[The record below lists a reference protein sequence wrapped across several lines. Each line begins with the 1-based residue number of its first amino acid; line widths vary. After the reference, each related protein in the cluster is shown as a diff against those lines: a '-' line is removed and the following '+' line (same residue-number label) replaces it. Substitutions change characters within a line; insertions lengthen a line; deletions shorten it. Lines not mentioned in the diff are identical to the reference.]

1 MYCSTSLEMRPI
13 IPRLPRG
20 LVLLLILSLLC
31 QTCQLTPTSPRW
43 WLPPATAV
51 CGRWR
56 WCRVRCRRGWRFPG
70 WRWLALL
77 PRLLVRCALLALLLQ
92 ASGWAQATSLSWVV
106 LLVPVGQTLVLGLVL
121 TTPYHWARRAAHNLR
136 CLYQGMLLVLLLSTL
151 SQFLRHPLNAPT
163 GRFLPLALV
172 TWRTPPAE
180 ETEIV
185 ITTLAPRHYQVTL
198 HGTFTLDW
206 QARDDFERRMLILF
220 LRKLQRPGASR
231 SFLTQ
236 HQTAEAF
243 GTSAP
248 RISCWEKDV
257 RQHGWHVLSDRFRH
271 RLRSLLPNAEL
282 SRAILKVWVPA
293 FWLTAWE
300 VRERLIERGVIA
312 ARGTLGLESLHTL
325 ANHTGFGQVR
335 RLLLKRFHLQEGQLI
350 AKEHWWLSELLALNE
365 RLLAK
370 LKRGE
375 SLTPQEILDIE
386 SLRLHTTPQ
395 QAAAAPSPP
404 LTAGLKR
411 VLFEPPASSPDAPVR
426 CTYCDS
432 DQVAPKSKQPRL
444 KIVVDEFGEEHQ
456 VEVLRYYCR
465 NPDCP
470 YQTFTHLPPGVLPH
484 SRYPLQVR
492 LLAVEVYET
501 LLSTYRRSARMLG
514 VKASTVYH
522 WLVSLSPATLAL
534 AAYLGVVRTSGVVG
548 IDDKWVK
555 VCSPSKVPPHG
566 KRRRAVWRYAYFAV
580 DVYSYDL
587 LALELYPQHN
597 DQAVRLILLE
607 LKTRGV
613 QPRVVVTDLDP
624 AYGRLL
630 PQVFPRAVHHEC
642 IFHAIQNAHSQL
654 TQVYGRYYH
663 EKVPEAATLHETIV
677 KLFRARTQKTVRKRF
692 AQLLALRPSYVTQTP
707 EVACVFDSLERHFPK
722 LVNAIENPL
731 IPHTNNACELVIRRF
746 DQHYQSMCGFDSFET
761 ARLYLRLFELVY
773 RLTPFAD
780 DNPTKRIRGH
790 CPLELAGYDL
800 HALPIADF
808 FLNLKLPAL
817 ALPAQEVVP
826 MP

>member
-1 MYCSTSLEMRPI
+1 
-13 IPRLPRG
+13 
-20 LVLLLILSLLC
+20 
-31 QTCQLTPTSPRW
+31 
-43 WLPPATAV
+43 
-51 CGRWR
+51 
-56 WCRVRCRRGWRFPG
+56 
-70 WRWLALL
+70 
-77 PRLLVRCALLALLLQ
+77 
-92 ASGWAQATSLSWVV
+92 
-106 LLVPVGQTLVLGLVL
+106 
-121 TTPYHWARRAAHNLR
+121 
-136 CLYQGMLLVLLLSTL
+136 MLLVLLLGTL
-151 SQFLRHPLNAPT
+151 SQLLRHPLNAPV

-172 TWRTPPAE
+172 TWRTSPAE
-180 ETEIV
+180 ETEIA

-206 QARDDFERRMLILF
+206 QARDDFERRMLIPSTSLRTGLF

-312 ARGTLGLESLHTL
+312 ARGTLGLESLHAL

-335 RLLLKRFHLQEGQLI
+335 RLLLKRFHLQEGQLS

-365 RLLAK
+365 HLLAK
-370 LKRGE
+370 LERGE
-375 SLTPQEILDIE
+375 SLTPQESLDIE

-395 QAAAAPSPP
+395 QATAAPSPP
-404 LTAGLKR
+404 LAAGLKR

-444 KIVVDEFGEEHQ
+444 KTVVDEFGEEHQ

-484 SRYPLQVR
+484 SHYPLQVR

-501 LLSTYRRSARMLG
+501 LLSTYRRSARMLD

-522 WLVSLSPATLAL
+522 WLVSLSPAALAL

-548 IDDKWVK
+548 VDDKWVK

-580 DVYSYDL
+580 DVYSYDI

-607 LKTRGV
+607 LKARGV
-613 QPRVVVTDLDP
+613 QPRVVALVLYGQVQGHRPGPGLWPPVAPSLSPRRTSRMHLPCHPERTQP
-624 AYGRLL
+624 AHPSLRALL
-630 PQVFPRAVHHEC
+630 PRKGPP
-642 IFHAIQNAHSQL
+642 
-654 TQVYGRYYH
+654 GRYAARDH
-663 EKVPEAATLHETIV
+663 RQTLPRPNPEN
-677 KLFRARTQKTVRKRF
+677 RAQ
-692 AQLLALRPSYVTQTP
+692 ALRP
-707 EVACVFDSLERHFPK
+707 VAGPAPILRHP
-722 LVNAIENPL
+722 NPG
-731 IPHTNNACELVIRRF
+731 
-746 DQHYQSMCGFDSFET
+746 SG
-761 ARLYLRLFELVY
+761 LRLQLPA
-773 RLTPFAD
+773 TPFPQTGQRHREPPH
-780 DNPTKRIRGH
+780 PTH
-790 CPLELAGYDL
+790 
-800 HALPIADF
+800 
-808 FLNLKLPAL
+808 
-817 ALPAQEVVP
+817 Q
-826 MP
+826 